1 MLTAKQE
8 KFVQELI
15 KGKSQREAYKEAF
28 NCKNMK
34 DETIDVKAC
43 KLFKEDKIRIR
54 YDELM
59 GKSAEKALWTRE
71 QAVNDL
77 VMIKDE
83 AIRHLKRE
91 IETDNGETVSFV
103 DNKMAKVATDA
114 IKELNNMHGFN
125 EQKIDVKSDNELN
138 ISINVV

>member
-1 MLTAKQE
+1 M
-8 KFVQELI
+8 QELI

-28 NCKNMK
+28 DCKNMK
-34 DETIDVKAC
+34 DETIDKRSSE
-43 KLFKEDKIRIR
+43 LFSNGEVRGR

-59 GKSAEKALWTRE
+59 GKLEEKALWTRE
-71 QAVNDL
+71 QAINDL

-83 AIRHLKRE
+83 AIKHLKRE
-91 IETDNGETVSFV
+91 METDNGNSISFV